1 METASSSSAW
11 PITVTSPMGDQGI
24 GIIIVGEG
32 YKNVTTDERLLEV
45 KTATSAGG
53 VEIAITGEGGK
64 VVATDEV
71 LITLAGRLA

>member
-1 METASSSSAW
+1 MR
-11 PITVTSPMGDQGI
+11 
-24 GIIIVGEG
+24 IIIVGEG
-32 YKNVTTDERLLEV
+32 YKNVTADERLLEV

-53 VEIAITGEGGK
+53 VEFAITGEGGK